1 MRLYSALFRTIEFK
15 SSPPQVLVGGHHNLS
30 FGHALMKDLDDHFM
44 RHDFTVRTLQQGL
57 KVPLPPPLF
66 PTHPPT
72 HQDTHT
78 HTHPVPRHP
87 YPHAGGRGGAST
99 SEPHDCRR
107 NA

>member
-57 KVPLPPPLF
+57 KVPLPPPPF
-66 PTHPPT
+66 PHPPTHPPR
-72 HQDTHT
+72 HTHT
-78 HTHPVPRHP
+78 HTPCPTP
-87 YPHAGGRGGAST
+87 PL
-99 SEPHDCRR
+99 PPCRR
-107 NA
+107 SWRS